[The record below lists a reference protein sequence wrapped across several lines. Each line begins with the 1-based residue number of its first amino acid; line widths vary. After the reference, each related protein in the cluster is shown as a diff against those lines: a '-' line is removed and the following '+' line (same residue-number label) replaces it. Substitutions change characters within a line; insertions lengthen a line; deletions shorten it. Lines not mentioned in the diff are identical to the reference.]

1 MTTLPVQT
9 FQPPPSTSAETSA
22 RETFQ
27 ALMGALSNPGRL
39 FTLPGAGLTTH
50 QSCAQ
55 IGMTL
60 LDLETSFYTP
70 DHTLRGI
77 LTHSGARFRTP
88 ASAAYLF
95 LPDLALFEPMM
106 LRQTLD
112 IIAQTTVGTI
122 TDPDQGATLIVAC
135 EVGHGQR
142 LQLSGPGIQQR
153 HELHVDSLPVEFWR
167 LRADKI
173 HYPLGID
180 IFLVAGSQVVGLPRT
195 TTVESE

>member
-1 MTTLPVQT
+1 MTTL
-9 FQPPPSTSAETSA
+9 SAERRPPLSTTAETQA

-27 ALMGALSNPGRL
+27 ALMGALSNPGRI
-39 FTLPGAGLTTH
+39 FTLPGGALTTPE
-50 QSCAQ
+50 SCAQ

-70 DHTLRGI
+70 NLLLRRA
-77 LTHSGARFRTP
+77 LEHSGARFRTP

-95 LPDLALFEPMM
+95 LPDVTLFEPMIM
-106 LRQTLD
+106 RQTLD
-112 IIAQTTVGTI
+112 LIAQAAVGTI

-135 EVGHGQR
+135 EMGNGQR
-142 LQLSGPGIQQR
+142 LQLAGPGIQHQ
-153 HELHVDSLPVEFWR
+153 HELRVDHLPIEFWR

-180 IFLVAGSQVVGLPRT
+180 IFLVDGNQIVGLPRT
-195 TTVESE
+195 TTVEIE

>member
-1 MTTLPVQT
+1 MTTL
-9 FQPPPSTSAETSA
+9 SAERRPPLSTAAETQA

-27 ALMGALSNPGRL
+27 ALMGALSNPGRI
-39 FTLPGAGLTTH
+39 FTLPGGALTTAE
-50 QSCAQ
+50 SCVQ
-55 IGMTL
+55 IGRTL

-70 DHTLRGI
+70 DRILRTS
-77 LTHSGARFRTP
+77 LEQSGARFRTP

-112 IIAQTTVGTI
+112 IIAQAAVGTI
-122 TDPDQGATLIVAC
+122 TDPDEGATLIIAG
-135 EVGHGQR
+135 EVGNGQR
-142 LQLSGPGIQQR
+142 LQLVGPGIQHS
-153 HELHVDSLPVEFWR
+153 HELYVDHLPIEFWR

-180 IFLVAGSQVVGLPRT
+180 IFLVAGNQIVGLPRT
-195 TTVESE
+195 TTVEIE